1 MIKQI
6 KDYRFRLGGS
16 GKKGFDQVEPKSFR
30 LGGSAKKGYNQ
41 VNLINTNQNMEKQNF
56 VEKVFAVSYMI
67 KGALAAGEDLDYVKE
82 NSIFCDAKVFRE
94 AVCKGTD
101 MKNVR
106 YITED
111 ALQKY
116 NNYIVNGGSIK
127 GLLVMGRHKKVGIL
141 GGIEHIIPVCYL
153 LDIFWNIIEINYKQS
168 NLKNIIEQEYDNWVQ
183 EAFITKTENDKLT
196 SLGIGN
202 KMPIKKPPLPNMG
215 ERFSRYQTAGI
226 HLYEIDWQKS
236 SASNQLVLGNNGMPI
251 I

>member
-6 KDYRFRLGGS
+6 KDYR
-16 GKKGFDQVEPKSFR
+16 FR

-67 KGALAAGEDLDYVKE
+67 KGALAAEDLDYVKE

-196 SLGIGN
+196 SLGLGN